1 MKGDA
6 ILTIIIEDEFE
17 SQTLI
22 ARMIELHCKNLKLC
36 GVFNSVKEASQYIK
50 KNKVDLIFL
59 DIELPNESGFSL
71 FEYFPSPK
79 FFVIFTTAYNNHA
92 VKAFKFSAI
101 DYILKPIDYLDLINA
116 VSKFER
122 LFYLN
127 SIEINYQALISNMK
141 IKDDKRFAVNHQS
154 GFDMIDYDEVL
165 WLEADVNYTRIH
177 MRSRGIVTIAK
188 TLKLFEDYLDSSR
201 FFRIS
206 RSAIVNIDY
215 IIKFHK
221 NTSFYVTLIDKSNL
235 QVSES
240 RKDELLALYNRI

>member
-1 MKGDA
+1 MKKDFVN
-6 ILTIIIEDEFE
+6 TIIIEDEIE
-17 SQTLI
+17 SQGVLVE
-22 ARMIELHCKNLKLC
+22 MIDNYCKKLKIC
-36 GVFNSVKEASQYIK
+36 GVFGSVSDACLFIK

-79 FFVIFTTAYNNHA
+79 FFIIFTTAFNNHA

-101 DYILKPIDYLDLINA
+101 DYILKPIDYFDLINA

-122 LFYLN
+122 LNYLN
-127 SIEINYQALISNMK
+127 TMENNYHALISN
-141 IKDDKRFAVNHQS
+141 IRNNDEKRFAVNHQS

-165 WLEADVNYTRIH
+165 WLEADINYTKIH

-188 TLKLFEDYLDSSR
+188 TLKLFEDYLDPNR

-221 NTSFYVTLIDKSNL
+221 NNLFYVTLIDKSNL

-240 RKDELLALYNRI
+240 RKDELLSLYNKF